1 MRLPVKPL
9 SRRSFLA
16 GSSAAAIAF
25 PHLQL
30 VPKAGAAAVPAGAP
44 SLRYVPH
51 TTPLPIPGRLA
62 PTTLNPAPGTPAAAV
77 GSAAVYH
84 GIAPE
89 YQLGHPAG
97 VRERARYPEK
107 HYRLELRDTT
117 HQWIPGVDTPA
128 LGYNGLV
135 PGPLLRARVGE
146 PAVLRV
152 TNQADVEASLHLHG
166 GHNPAHADGHPCF
179 YIFPGRSR
187 DYYYPFAL
195 PLRGDGQPDAEHAP
209 STLWYHD
216 HGNDVTA
223 RNVIHGLAGV
233 CLVTDEI
240 EERLIADRVLPPIDG
255 PGGAPSVYDIP
266 LALIDQAFNRDGS
279 LRWDPLDFDGRI
291 GDVPTV
297 NGVAQPFLAVERR
310 KYRFRL
316 VCSSLARVYHLRI
329 VRGATAVPFLQIAN
343 DAFLLPQA
351 EPVSSVEFVPGNRAD
366 IIVDFSAFPA
376 GTELY
381 LQNIMEQTNGRKP
394 KGVDARAAVNL
405 LKFVVGGGL
414 VPNDVTVA
422 AGTPLRPF
430 TPLLASEVTATRR
443 WSFERRKGAW
453 MINEDFWSP
462 YRSQATPVLGA
473 VERWIFENKS
483 GGWWHPAHAH
493 LEGHQIIAIN
503 GRPPPRTL
511 RYLSDTSPLADG
523 MTIEVLMHLR
533 TYTGPFVMHCHNNN
547 HEDMRMMV
555 QFETVARDA
564 ATGRPRPSLFNGR
577 TFSIPAEISGIPAAD
592 VAAHPELFT

>member
-1 MRLPVKPL
+1 MTPL
-9 SRRSFLA
+9 TRRTFLA
-16 GSSAAAIAF
+16 GSSAAAVAF

-30 VPKAGAAAVPAGAP
+30 VPKAGAAAVPVGAP

-62 PTTLNPAPGTPAAAV
+62 PTTLNPAPGTPEAAV

-89 YQLGHPAG
+89 YQRGHPAG
-97 VRERARYPEK
+97 VKERARYPEK
-107 HYRLELRDTT
+107 HYRLEMRETT

-128 LGYNGLV
+128 LGYNGIV
-135 PGPLLRARVGE
+135 PGPLLRARTDE
-146 PAVLRV
+146 PAVVRV
-152 TNQADVEASLHLHG
+152 TNRADVEASLHLHG

-195 PLRGDGQPDAEHAP
+195 PLTADGQPDVEHAV

-223 RNVIHGLAGV
+223 RNVMFGLAGL
-233 CLVTDEI
+233 CLVTDDL

-255 PGGAPSVYDIP
+255 PGGAPSAYDIP

-316 VCSSLARVYHLRI
+316 LCSSLARVYHLRI
-329 VRGATAVPFLQIAN
+329 VRGGTAVPFLQIAN

-394 KGVDARAAVNL
+394 KGVDPRAAVNL
-405 LKFVVGGGL
+405 LKFVVSGGV

-430 TPLLASEVTATRR
+430 TPLHPSEATATRR

-462 YRSQATPVLGA
+462 FRSQATPVLGA

-493 LEGHQIIAIN
+493 LEGHQIISIN
-503 GRPPPRTL
+503 GRTPPRTL
-511 RYLSDTSPLADG
+511 RYHSDTSPLADG
-523 MTIEVLMHLR
+523 MTIEVLLHLR

>member
-1 MRLPVKPL
+1 
-9 SRRSFLA
+9 
-16 GSSAAAIAF
+16 
-25 PHLQL
+25 
-30 VPKAGAAAVPAGAP
+30 
-44 SLRYVPH
+44 
-51 TTPLPIPGRLA
+51 
-62 PTTLNPAPGTPAAAV
+62 
-77 GSAAVYH
+77 
-84 GIAPE
+84 
-89 YQLGHPAG
+89 
-97 VRERARYPEK
+97 
-107 HYRLELRDTT
+107 
-117 HQWIPGVDTPA
+117 VDTPA
-128 LGYNGLV
+128 LGYNGIV
-135 PGPLLRARVGE
+135 PGPLLRARIGE
-146 PAVLRV
+146 PAVVRV
-152 TNQADVEASLHLHG
+152 TNRADVEASLHLHG

-195 PLRGDGQPDAEHAP
+195 PLSADGQPDVEHAV

-223 RNVIHGLAGV
+223 RNVMFGLAGL
-233 CLVTDEI
+233 CLVTDDL

-255 PGGAPSVYDIP
+255 PGGAPSAYDIP

-316 VCSSLARVYHLRI
+316 LCSSLARVYHLRI
-329 VRGATAVPFLQIAN
+329 VRGGTAVPFLQIAN

-394 KGVDARAAVNL
+394 KGVDPRAAVNL
-405 LKFVVGGGL
+405 LKFVVSGGV

-422 AGTPLRPF
+422 AGTPLRPL
-430 TPLLASEVTATRR
+430 TPLHPSEATATRR

-462 YRSQATPVLGA
+462 FRSQATPVLGA

-483 GGWWHPAHAH
+483 GGWWHPAHPH
-493 LEGHQIIAIN
+493 LEGHQIISIN
-503 GRPPPRTL
+503 GRTPPRTL
-511 RYLSDTSPLADG
+511 RYHSDTSPLADG
-523 MTIEVLMHLR
+523 MTIEILLHLR

-555 QFETVARDA
+555 QFETVARDP

-577 TFSIPAEISGIPAAD
+577 TFSVPPAISGIPAAD